1 MALAKQQ
8 RKRINTT
15 IQSGGAE
22 TLVCAEL
29 MLRGIFTGHYVK
41 GFYDVDVFCF
51 SPEKRSRVINISVK
65 YRHKSKAAFF
75 PTKPIRK
82 PVDFFV
88 GIRGNADDAG
98 DLDQREIWVV
108 PAAAMRSLEKYGW
121 RRKHGIAI
129 PISRIPAK
137 YDEAWHLIEEELR

>member
-1 MALAKQQ
+1 MALAKGQ

-15 IQSGGAE
+15 VQSGGAE

-51 SPEKRSRVINISVK
+51 SPQKRSKVINISVK
-65 YRHKSKAAFF
+65 YRHAASATFF

-88 GIRGNADDAG
+88 GIRGNAADG
-98 DLDQREIWVV
+98 DLDDREIWVV
-108 PAAAMRSLEKYGW
+108 PAAAMQKLEKYSW
-121 RRKHGIAI
+121 KRKHGIAI
-129 PISRIPAK
+129 PISRMPGK
-137 YDEAWHLIEEELR
+137 YENAWGLIEAALG